1 MKDTVIVIS
10 AEEMEARIKSIVARL
25 QSTAT
30 DRVSRRQHIEK
41 RWINDLRQYYG
52 RYDQETEDQLK
63 KTIGASRLFVNLTRA
78 KTNAMSAR
86 LIDILFPT
94 DDKNWGIF
102 PTPVPDLAEAAEE
115 AVAAAA
121 QAEED
126 AMNAAQAGDPSA
138 PQMAEVAAQ
147 AKTVAEQYQAI
158 MDEARAR
165 CAAMETEIDDIL
177 KECRYEAMA
186 RDVIEQMCQLGT
198 GVCKGPALSD
208 NVRRIWAKTEA
219 GFQLVEKPGATPAY
233 YHVDLWSFFPD
244 PDVPRIE
251 DSEGVF
257 VRHLMNEKKMRKLA
271 RGPGFSRDAIGR
283 LLTNKSRDTAPQYLL
298 DLRSIIDDGSADLT
312 APFWHVWEYNGPLSA
327 DDIKMLAMASGDH
340 ATCHEMETVDPL
352 TEMNVVVWFCQGE
365 VLKFAIYPLD
375 SGECLYSVST
385 LEKDASSIFGFGV
398 PAIMR
403 DDQRAL
409 NAAWRMMMDNGGLST
424 GPQVVM
430 DMEQVEPADGNWE
443 LAPRK
448 VWLRKKSTGPRAP
461 VFETYSIDSRQA
473 ELANIIGLARQ
484 QIDEVTAIPQI
495 ATGEQGTGVTRTAQ
509 GMALLMNS
517 ANVVFRRTVK
527 NFDDD
532 FTVPN
537 IRRIYDWLMQF
548 SENDHIKGDYNVDAR
563 GSSVL
568 LVREMQSQNLLT
580 LALQFGQH
588 PIYGPAIRK
597 MEMIKGVFRAYM
609 LPQDQYLVSDGEYE
623 AEIAAMMQQAPDPVA
638 EAQAANE
645 QKRLELMEMEISL
658 KAGQANQENE
668 TKLAISENDREVA
681 MMKTAAEMNLTLDQL
696 DIQLAERAKDRRS
709 KERMFAAEAAITQ
722 VHGPSGGGHF

>member
-1 MKDTVIVIS
+1 MKDTVIIMT
-10 AEEMEARIKSIVARL
+10 AEEMEARIKAIVGRL
-25 QSTAT
+25 EGIAN

-52 RYDQETEDQLK
+52 RYDQETENKLK
-63 KTIGASRLFVNLTRA
+63 MTTGASRLFVNLTRA

-94 DDKNWGIF
+94 DDKNWGIS
-102 PTPVPDLAEAAEE
+102 PTPVPELAKAAEQAVADAAKAEAEAIAAAEAQDPAAPQMQDA
-115 AVAAAA
+115 AVAAKTY
-121 QAEED
+121 AEEF
-126 AMNAAQAGDPSA
+126 
-138 PQMAEVAAQ
+138 
-147 AKTVAEQYQAI
+147 QAI

-165 CAAMETEIDDIL
+165 CDAMSSEIDDIL

-186 RDVIEQMCQLGT
+186 RDVIEQMCQIGT
-198 GVCKGPALSD
+198 GVCKGPVLSD
-208 NVRRIWAKTEA
+208 NARRVWKNVDGE
-219 GFQLVEKPGATPAY
+219 FRLVEKPDATPAY
-233 YHVDLWSFFPD
+233 YHVDVWSFFPD

-251 DSEGVF
+251 DSEGVL

-271 RGPGFSRDAIGR
+271 RGTGFSREAIAR
-283 LLTNKSRDTAPQYLL
+283 LLKQKSRDTAPQYLL

-327 DDIKMLAMASGDH
+327 DDIKTLARATGDH
-340 ATCHEMETVDPL
+340 ATCDEMDDVDPL
-352 TEMNVVVWFCQGE
+352 AEINVVVWFCQGE
-365 VLKFAIYPLD
+365 VLKFSIYPLD
-375 SGECLYSVST
+375 SGECLYSVSN
-385 LEKDASSIFGFGV
+385 LERDHSSIFGFGV

-403 DDQRAL
+403 DDQKAL

-424 GPQVVM
+424 GPQVVI
-430 DMEQVEPADGNWE
+430 DKEQVEPVDGNWE
-443 LAPRK
+443 IAPRK
-448 VWLRKKSTGPRAP
+448 VWERKKSTAARAP

-473 ELANIIGLARQ
+473 ELANIISLARQ

-527 NFDDD
+527 SFDDD

-537 IRRIYDWLMQF
+537 VRRLYDWLMQF
-548 SENDHIKGDYNVDAR
+548 SKKEEIKGDYNVDAR

-580 LALQFGQH
+580 LALQFGAH
-588 PIYGPAIRK
+588 PVYGPALRK
-597 MEMIKGVFRAYM
+597 MEMIRGVFRAYM
-609 LPQDQYLVSDGEYE
+609 LPQEEYLVAESEYE
-623 AEIAAMMQQAPDPVA
+623 AAIATMSQQAPDPNA
-638 EAQAANE
+638 EAAAAFDA
-645 QKRLELMEMEISL
+645 KKLELMEMEISL

-668 TKLAISENDREVA
+668 TKLIISENEREIA
-681 MMKTAAEMNLTLDQL
+681 MMRVAAEMNLTLDQL
-696 DIQLAERAKDRRS
+696 EMRLAESAKDRRS
-709 KERMFAAEAAITQ
+709 KERIFAAEAAMTET
-722 VHGPSGGGHF
+722 HGKGGGGYL